1 MSKKI
6 LLIDG
11 NSMANRAFYATMGRM
26 MKTPT
31 GISTNAVYGFFQ
43 IMFKTIEEENPDKI
57 IVAFDISSS
66 EKRTKIFSEYKAGR
80 HKTPE
85 DLTMQFPII
94 KELLRMM
101 NIPIVQ
107 KDGIEADD
115 ILGAIAKKE
124 GKKGNKIIILTGD
137 RDYFQLVDMNVN
149 IRYPKT
155 IMGKTEYIIYDNYK
169 VNEEYGLTP
178 EKLIEVKALMGD
190 ASDNIPGVKGIGEK
204 TALKLIIQFENL
216 EKIYEYIENSDGK
229 EIAKAT
235 LNKLIQDKEMAYI
248 SRDLGRIDIEYDYEK
263 NLGINIDSIKYTDWR
278 TEEAYS
284 YFKKIS
290 FNKFL
295 DKFKD
300 VEIKKAEDTNKIEEN
315 ENYSIEDILKTDIK
329 SKKKEDAILSSRNE
343 NKKEKEILED
353 KIKKIREDIIL
364 DLEIYSYNETKKEEI
379 LEKLKQCIKNIDKYE
394 NKIYVYN
401 NSREK
406 LGIKDYDEKENSNE
420 DIVDKYIKKYILK
433 EDFLENIIQ
442 EEYKNRVTKELSENI
457 SIMFV
462 EDKEENKDNNK
473 GYIFTLNID
482 DNILRK
488 IFEDDK
494 IEKISHGIKEGIV
507 EILEKGSDFKNLVFD
522 TKIASYILNSEIRTI
537 WIKTN
542 IFKRS
547 RRKL

>member
-1 MSKKI
+1 MGKKI

-169 VNEEYGLTP
+169 INEEYGLTP

-204 TALKLIIQFENL
+204 TALKLIIQFGSL
-216 EKIYEYIENSDGK
+216 EKIYEYIEKSDGK
-229 EIAKAT
+229 EIAKVT
-235 LNKLIQDKEMAYI
+235 LNKLIKDKEMAYV

-263 NLGINIDSIKYTDWR
+263 DLGINIDSIRYTDWR

-284 YFKKIS
+284 YLKKIS

-300 VEIKKAEDTNKIEEN
+300 VEIKKAEDTNKIEKN
-315 ENYSIEDILKTDIK
+315 ENYSIEDILKTDLK
-329 SKKKEDAILSSRNE
+329 SKKKEDAILSSRND

-353 KIKKIREDIIL
+353 KIKKIREDITL

-379 LEKLKQCIKNIDKYE
+379 LEKLKQCIKNIEKYG
-394 NKIYVYN
+394 NRIYVYN

-442 EEYKNRVTKELSENI
+442 EEYKNRITKEISENI
-457 SIMFV
+457 TIMFV
-462 EDKEENKDNNK
+462 DKNNSK
-473 GYIFTLNID
+473 GYIYTLGI
-482 DNILRK
+482 
-488 IFEDDK
+488 DDK
-494 IEKISHGIKEGIV
+494 IIQDIFENEKIEKVSHGIKEGIV
-507 EILEKGSDFKNLVFD
+507 ESLEKGNDFKNLIFD

-542 IFKRS
+542 IFKRN
-547 RRKL
+547 RRRL

>member
-43 IMFKTIEEENPDKI
+43 IMFKTIEEEKPDKI

-66 EKRTKIFSEYKAGR
+66 EKRTKIFNEYKAGR
-80 HKTPE
+80 HKAPE
-85 DLTMQFPII
+85 DLTIQFPII
-94 KELLRMM
+94 KELLKTM

-124 GKKGNKIIILTGD
+124 GKKENKIIILTGD

-169 VNEEYGLTP
+169 INEEYGLIP

-204 TALKLIIQFENL
+204 TALKLIIQFGSL
-216 EKIYEYIENSDGK
+216 EKIYEYIENGDGK

-235 LNKLIQDKEMAYI
+235 LNKLIQDKEMAYV

-263 NLGINIDSIKYTDWR
+263 DLGINIDSIKYTDWR
-278 TEEAYS
+278 TEEAFS
-284 YFKKIS
+284 YLKKLS

-300 VEIKKAEDTNKIEEN
+300 IEIKKAEDTNKIEEN
-315 ENYSIEDILKTDIK
+315 ENYSIEDILNTDIN
-329 SKKKEDAILSSRNE
+329 SKKKEEVIRNSRNDY
-343 NKKEKEILED
+343 KKEKESLEN
-353 KIKKIREDIIL
+353 KVREIKENIKL
-364 DLEIYSYNETKKEEI
+364 NLEIYSYNETKKEEI
-379 LEKLKQCIKNIDKYE
+379 LEKLKQCIKDVNKYG
-394 NKIYVYN
+394 NRIYVYN

-406 LGIKDYDEKENSNE
+406 IGIKDYDSRENINE
-420 DIVDKYIKKYILK
+420 DIVDKYIKKCILK

-442 EEYKNRVTKELSENI
+442 EEYKNRVTKEISENI
-457 SIMFV
+457 TIMFV
-462 EDKEENKDNNK
+462 DKNNK
-473 GYIFTLNID
+473 KGCIYTLNID
-482 DNILRK
+482 DK
-488 IFEDDK
+488 IIQDIFKNEK
-494 IEKISHGIKEGIV
+494 IEKVSHGIKEGIV
-507 EILEKGSDFKNLVFD
+507 EILEKGNDFKNLIFD

-542 IFKRS
+542 IFKRN
-547 RRKL
+547 RRRL

>member
-43 IMFKTIEEENPDKI
+43 IMFKTIEEEKPDKI

-66 EKRTKIFSEYKAGR
+66 EKRTKIFNEYKAGR
-80 HKTPE
+80 HKAPE
-85 DLTMQFPII
+85 DLTIQFPII
-94 KELLRMM
+94 KELLKTM

-137 RDYFQLVDMNVN
+137 RDYFQLVDINVN

-169 VNEEYGLTP
+169 INEEYGLTP

-204 TALKLIIQFENL
+204 TALKLIIQFGSL
-216 EKIYEYIENSDGK
+216 EKIYEYIEKSDGK

-235 LNKLIQDKEMAYI
+235 LNKLIQDKEMAYV
-248 SRDLGRIDIEYDYEK
+248 SRNLGRIDIEYDYEK
-263 NLGINIDSIKYTDWR
+263 DLGINIDSIKYTDWR
-278 TEEAYS
+278 TEEAFS
-284 YFKKIS
+284 YLKKLS

-300 VEIKKAEDTNKIEEN
+300 IEIKKAEDTNKIEEN
-315 ENYSIEDILKTDIK
+315 ENYSIEDILNTDIN
-329 SKKKEDAILSSRNE
+329 SKKKGEAIRNSRNDY
-343 NKKEKEILED
+343 KKEKESLEN
-353 KIKKIREDIIL
+353 KIREIKENIKL
-364 DLEIYSYNETKKEEI
+364 NLEIYSYNETKKEEI
-379 LEKLKQCIKNIDKYE
+379 LEKLKQCIKDVDKYG
-394 NKIYVYN
+394 NRIYVYN

-406 LGIKDYDEKENSNE
+406 IGIKDYDNRENINE

-442 EEYKNRVTKELSENI
+442 EEYKNRVTKEISENI
-457 SIMFV
+457 TIMFV
-462 EDKEENKDNNK
+462 DKNDKK
-473 GYIFTLNID
+473 GYIYTLNID
-482 DNILRK
+482 DK
-488 IFEDDK
+488 IIQDIFKNEK
-494 IEKISHGIKEGIV
+494 IEKVSHGIKEGIV
-507 EILEKGSDFKNLVFD
+507 EILEKGKDFKNLRFD

-542 IFKRS
+542 IFKRN
-547 RRKL
+547 RRRL

>member
-43 IMFKTIEEENPDKI
+43 IMFKTIEEEKPDKI

-80 HKTPE
+80 HKAPE

-94 KELLRMM
+94 KELLKTM

-137 RDYFQLVDMNVN
+137 RDYFQLVDINVN

-169 VNEEYGLTP
+169 INEEYGLTP

-204 TALKLIIQFENL
+204 TALKLIIQFGSL

-235 LNKLIQDKEMAYI
+235 LNKLRQDKEMAYV

-263 NLGINIDSIKYTDWR
+263 DLGINIDSIRYTDWR

-300 VEIKKAEDTNKIEEN
+300 VEIKKAENTNKIEEN
-315 ENYSIEDILKTDIK
+315 ENYSIEDILNTDVK
-329 SKKKEDAILSSRNE
+329 SKKKEDAIRNSRNDY
-343 NKKEKEILED
+343 KKEKESLEH
-353 KIKKIREDIIL
+353 KVREIKENIKL

-379 LEKLKQCIKNIDKYE
+379 LEKLKQCIKDIGKYG
-394 NKIYVYN
+394 NRIYVYN

-406 LGIKDYDEKENSNE
+406 IGIKDYDEKENSNE

-442 EEYKNRVTKELSENI
+442 EEYKNRVTKEISENI
-457 SIMFV
+457 TIMFV
-462 EDKEENKDNNK
+462 DKNNKK
-473 GYIFTLNID
+473 GYIYTLSID
-482 DNILRK
+482 DRIIK
-488 IFEDDK
+488 DIFENEE
-494 IEKISHGIKEGIV
+494 IEKVSHGIKEGIV
-507 EILEKGSDFKNLVFD
+507 ESLEKGNDFKNLIFD

-542 IFKRS
+542 IFKRN
-547 RRKL
+547 RRRL

>member
-43 IMFKTIEEENPDKI
+43 IMFKTIEEEKPDKI

-66 EKRTKIFSEYKAGR
+66 EKRTKIFNEYKAGR

-85 DLTMQFPII
+85 DLTIQFPII
-94 KELLRMM
+94 KELLKTM

-137 RDYFQLVDMNVN
+137 RDYFQLVDINVN

-169 VNEEYGLTP
+169 INEEYGLTP

-204 TALKLIIQFENL
+204 TALKLIIQFGSL
-216 EKIYEYIENSDGK
+216 EKIYKYIENSDGK
-229 EIAKAT
+229 EIAKAI
-235 LNKLIQDKEMAYI
+235 LNKLIKDKEMAYV
-248 SRDLGRIDIEYDYEK
+248 SKDLGRIDIEYDYEK
-263 NLGINIDSIKYTDWR
+263 DLGINIDSIKYTDWR
-278 TEEAYS
+278 TEEAFS
-284 YFKKIS
+284 YLKKLS

-300 VEIKKAEDTNKIEEN
+300 IEIKKAEDTNKIEEN
-315 ENYSIEDILKTDIK
+315 ENYSIEDILNTDIN
-329 SKKKEDAILSSRNE
+329 SKKKEEDMRNSRNDY
-343 NKKEKEILED
+343 KKEKESLEN
-353 KIKKIREDIIL
+353 KVREIKEDIRL
-364 DLEIYSYNETKKEEI
+364 DLEKYSYNETKKEEI
-379 LEKLKQCIKNIDKYE
+379 LEKLKQCIKDVDKYG
-394 NKIYVYN
+394 NRIYVYN

-406 LGIKDYDEKENSNE
+406 IGIKDYDNRENINE

-442 EEYKNRVTKELSENI
+442 EEYKNRVTKEISENI
-457 SIMFV
+457 TIMFV
-462 EDKEENKDNNK
+462 DKNNKK
-473 GYIFTLNID
+473 GYIYTLKID
-482 DNILRK
+482 DNIIQD
-488 IFEDDK
+488 IFKNEK
-494 IEKISHGIKEGIV
+494 IEKVSHGIKEGIV
-507 EILEKGSDFKNLVFD
+507 EILEKGKDFKSLIFD

-542 IFKRS
+542 IFKRN
-547 RRKL
+547 RRRL

>member
-43 IMFKTIEEENPDKI
+43 IMFKTIEEEKPDKI

-80 HKTPE
+80 HKAPE

-94 KELLRMM
+94 KELLKTM

-137 RDYFQLVDMNVN
+137 RDYFQLVDINVN

-169 VNEEYGLTP
+169 INEEYGLIP

-204 TALKLIIQFENL
+204 TALKLIIQFGSL
-216 EKIYEYIENSDGK
+216 EKIYKYIENSDGK

-235 LNKLIQDKEMAYI
+235 LNKLIKDKEMAYV
-248 SRDLGRIDIEYDYEK
+248 SKDLGRIDIEYDYEK
-263 NLGINIDSIKYTDWR
+263 DLGINIDSIKYTDWR
-278 TEEAYS
+278 TEEAFS
-284 YFKKIS
+284 YLKKLS

-300 VEIKKAEDTNKIEEN
+300 IEIKKAEDTNKIEEN
-315 ENYSIEDILKTDIK
+315 ENYSIEDILNTDIN
-329 SKKKEDAILSSRNE
+329 SKKKEEVIRNSRNDY
-343 NKKEKEILED
+343 KKEKELLEN
-353 KIKKIREDIIL
+353 KVKKIREDIKL

-379 LEKLKQCIKNIDKYE
+379 LEKLKQCIKNIGKYG
-394 NKIYVYN
+394 NRIYVYN

-406 LGIKDYDEKENSNE
+406 IGIKDYDNRENSNE

-442 EEYKNRVTKELSENI
+442 EEYKNRVTKEISENI
-457 SIMFV
+457 TIMFV
-462 EDKEENKDNNK
+462 DKNNSK
-473 GYIFTLNID
+473 GYIYTLSI
-482 DNILRK
+482 
-488 IFEDDK
+488 DDK
-494 IEKISHGIKEGIV
+494 IIQDIFKNEKIEKVSHGIKEGIV
-507 EILEKGSDFKNLVFD
+507 EILEKGKDFKNLIFD

-542 IFKRS
+542 IFKRN
-547 RRKL
+547 RRRL

>member
-43 IMFKTIEEENPDKI
+43 IMFKTIEEEKPDKI

-85 DLTMQFPII
+85 DLTIQFPII
-94 KELLRMM
+94 KELLKTM

-124 GKKGNKIIILTGD
+124 GKKGNKIVILTGD
-137 RDYFQLVDMNVN
+137 RDYFQLVDININ

-169 VNEEYGLTP
+169 INEEYGLTP

-204 TALKLIIQFENL
+204 TALKLIIQFGSL

-235 LNKLIQDKEMAYI
+235 LNKLIKDKEMAYV

-263 NLGINIDSIKYTDWR
+263 DLGINIDSIKYIDWR
-278 TEEAYS
+278 TEEAFS
-284 YFKKIS
+284 YLKKLS

-300 VEIKKAEDTNKIEEN
+300 IEIKKAEDTNKIEEN
-315 ENYSIEDILKTDIK
+315 ENYSIEDILNTDIN
-329 SKKKEDAILSSRNE
+329 SKKKEEAIRNSRNDY
-343 NKKEKEILED
+343 KKEKKSLENKVREI
-353 KIKKIREDIIL
+353 KEDIKL

-379 LEKLKQCIKNIDKYE
+379 LEKLQKCIKDVDKYG
-394 NKIYVYN
+394 NRIYVYN
-401 NSREK
+401 NSKEK
-406 LGIKDYDEKENSNE
+406 IGIKDYDNRENSNE

-442 EEYKNRVTKELSENI
+442 EEYKNRVTKEISENI
-457 SIMFV
+457 TIMFV
-462 EDKEENKDNNK
+462 DKNNSK
-473 GYIFTLNID
+473 GYIYTLSI
-482 DNILRK
+482 
-488 IFEDDK
+488 DDK
-494 IEKISHGIKEGIV
+494 IIQDIFKNEKIEKVSHGIKEGIV
-507 EILEKGSDFKNLVFD
+507 EILEKGKDFKNLIFD

-542 IFKRS
+542 IFKRN
-547 RRKL
+547 RRRL

>member
-43 IMFKTIEEENPDKI
+43 IMFKTIEEEKPDKI

-66 EKRTKIFSEYKAGR
+66 EKRTKIFNEYKAGR

-85 DLTMQFPII
+85 DLTIQFPII
-94 KELLRMM
+94 KELLKTM

-137 RDYFQLVDMNVN
+137 RDYFQLVDININ

-169 VNEEYGLTP
+169 INEEYGLTP

-204 TALKLIIQFENL
+204 TALKLIIQFGSL
-216 EKIYEYIENSDGK
+216 EKIYKYIENSDGK

-235 LNKLIQDKEMAYI
+235 LNKLIQDKEMAYV

-263 NLGINIDSIKYTDWR
+263 DLGINIDSIKYTDWR
-278 TEEAYS
+278 TEEAFS
-284 YFKKIS
+284 YLKKLS

-300 VEIKKAEDTNKIEEN
+300 IEIKKAEDTNKIEEN

-329 SKKKEDAILSSRNE
+329 SKKKEDAIRNSRND
-343 NKKEKEILED
+343 NKKEKEILD
-353 KIKKIREDIIL
+353 NKIKKIREDIKL
-364 DLEIYSYNETKKEEI
+364 DLEIYSYNDTKKEEI

-394 NKIYVYN
+394 NRIYVYN

-406 LGIKDYDEKENSNE
+406 LGIKDYDNRENSNE

-442 EEYKNRVTKELSENI
+442 EEYKNRVTKEISENI
-457 SIMFV
+457 TIMFV
-462 EDKEENKDNNK
+462 DKNNKK
-473 GYIFTLNID
+473 GYIYTLNID
-482 DNILRK
+482 DK
-488 IFEDDK
+488 IIQDIFKNEK
-494 IEKISHGIKEGIV
+494 IEKVSHGIKEGIV
-507 EILEKGSDFKNLVFD
+507 EILEKGNDFKNLIFD

-542 IFKRS
+542 IFKRN
-547 RRKL
+547 RRRL

>member
-26 MKTPT
+26 MKTPA

-263 NLGINIDSIKYTDWR
+263 DLGINIDSIRYTDWR

-300 VEIKKAEDTNKIEEN
+300 IEIKKAEDTNKIEEN

-329 SKKKEDAILSSRNE
+329 SKKKENAILSSRNE

-353 KIKKIREDIIL
+353 KIKKIKEDIIL

-379 LEKLKQCIKNIDKYE
+379 LEKLKQCINNIDKYE

-433 EDFLENIIQ
+433 ENFLENIIQ
-442 EEYKNRVTKELSENI
+442 EEYKNRVTKEISENI
-457 SIMFV
+457 TIMFV
-462 EDKEENKDNNK
+462 DKNNSK
-473 GYIFTLNID
+473 GYIYTLGID
-482 DNILRK
+482 NRIIKD
-488 IFEDDK
+488 IFENEE
-494 IEKISHGIKEGIV
+494 IEKVSHGIKEGIV
-507 EILEKGSDFKNLVFD
+507 ESLEKGNDFKNLIFD

-542 IFKRS
+542 IFKRN
-547 RRKL
+547 RRRL

>member
-43 IMFKTIEEENPDKI
+43 IMFKTIEEEKPDKI

-80 HKTPE
+80 HKAPE
-85 DLTMQFPII
+85 DLTIQFPII
-94 KELLRMM
+94 KELLKTM

-137 RDYFQLVDMNVN
+137 RDYFQLVDININ

-169 VNEEYGLTP
+169 INEEYGLTP

-204 TALKLIIQFENL
+204 TALKLIIQFGSL
-216 EKIYEYIENSDGK
+216 EKIYKYIENSDGK

-235 LNKLIQDKEMAYI
+235 LNKLIKDKEMAYV
-248 SRDLGRIDIEYDYEK
+248 SKDLGRIDIEYDYEK
-263 NLGINIDSIKYTDWR
+263 DLGINIDSIKYTDWR
-278 TEEAYS
+278 TEEAFS
-284 YFKKIS
+284 YLKKLS

-300 VEIKKAEDTNKIEEN
+300 IEIKKAEDTNKIEEN
-315 ENYSIEDILKTDIK
+315 ENYSIEDILNTDIN
-329 SKKKEDAILSSRNE
+329 SKKKEEAIRKSRNDY
-343 NKKEKEILED
+343 KKEKESLENKVR
-353 KIKKIREDIIL
+353 KIKEDIKL

-379 LEKLKQCIKNIDKYE
+379 LEKLKQCIKNIDKYG
-394 NKIYVYN
+394 NRIYVYN

-442 EEYKNRVTKELSENI
+442 EEYKNRVTKEISENI
-457 SIMFV
+457 TIMFV
-462 EDKEENKDNNK
+462 DKNDKK
-473 GYIFTLNID
+473 GYIYTLNID
-482 DNILRK
+482 DK
-488 IFEDDK
+488 IIQDIFKNEE
-494 IEKISHGIKEGIV
+494 IEKVSHGIKEGIV
-507 EILEKGSDFKNLVFD
+507 EILEKGKDFKNLIFD

-542 IFKRS
+542 IFKRN
-547 RRKL
+547 RRRL

>member
-169 VNEEYGLTP
+169 INEEYGLTP

-235 LNKLIQDKEMAYI
+235 LSKLIQDKEMAYI

-263 NLGINIDSIKYTDWR
+263 DLGINIDSIRYTDWR

-315 ENYSIEDILKTDIK
+315 ENYSIEDILNTDVK
-329 SKKKEDAILSSRNE
+329 SKKKEDAIRNSRNDY
-343 NKKEKEILED
+343 KKEKQILED
-353 KIKKIREDIIL
+353 KIKKIREDITL

-379 LEKLKQCIKNIDKYE
+379 LEKLKQCIKNIKKYE
-394 NKIYVYN
+394 NKIYAYN

-406 LGIKDYDEKENSNE
+406 LGIKDYDKKENSNE

-442 EEYKNRVTKELSENI
+442 EEYKNRVTKEISENI
-457 SIMFV
+457 TIMFV
-462 EDKEENKDNNK
+462 DKNNSK
-473 GYIFTLNID
+473 GYIYTLSI
-482 DNILRK
+482 
-488 IFEDDK
+488 DDK
-494 IEKISHGIKEGIV
+494 IIQDIFKNEKIEKVSHGIKEGIV
-507 EILEKGSDFKNLVFD
+507 EILEKGNDFKNLIFD

-542 IFKRS
+542 IFKRN
-547 RRKL
+547 RRRL

>member
-1 MSKKI
+1 MSEKI

-137 RDYFQLVDMNVN
+137 RDYFQLVDINVN

-169 VNEEYGLTP
+169 INEEYGLTP

-204 TALKLIIQFENL
+204 TALKLIIQFGSL

-235 LNKLIQDKEMAYI
+235 LNKLIQDKEMAYV

-263 NLGINIDSIKYTDWR
+263 DLGINIDSIRYTDWR

-315 ENYSIEDILKTDIK
+315 ENYSIEDILKTDVK

-353 KIKKIREDIIL
+353 KIKNIREDIKL
-364 DLEIYSYNETKKEEI
+364 DLEIYSYDETKKEEI

-442 EEYKNRVTKELSENI
+442 EEYKNRVTKEISENI
-457 SIMFV
+457 TIMFV
-462 EDKEENKDNNK
+462 DKNNKK
-473 GYIFTLNID
+473 GYIYTLGI
-482 DNILRK
+482 
-488 IFEDDK
+488 DDK
-494 IEKISHGIKEGIV
+494 IIQDIFENEKIEKVSHGIKEGIV
-507 EILEKGSDFKNLVFD
+507 EILEKGNDFKNLIFD

-542 IFKRS
+542 IFKRN
-547 RRKL
+547 RRRL

>member
-43 IMFKTIEEENPDKI
+43 IMFKTIEEEKPDKI

-66 EKRTKIFSEYKAGR
+66 EKRTKIFNEYKAGR
-80 HKTPE
+80 HKAPE
-85 DLTMQFPII
+85 DLTIQFPII
-94 KELLRMM
+94 KELLKTM

-137 RDYFQLVDMNVN
+137 RDYFQLVDINVN

-169 VNEEYGLTP
+169 INEEYGLTP

-204 TALKLIIQFENL
+204 TALKLIIQFGSL

-229 EIAKAT
+229 EITKAT
-235 LNKLIQDKEMAYI
+235 LNKLIKDKEMAYV
-248 SRDLGRIDIEYDYEK
+248 SKDLGRIDIEYDYEK
-263 NLGINIDSIKYTDWR
+263 DLGINIDSIRYTDWR

-300 VEIKKAEDTNKIEEN
+300 IEIKKAEDTNKIEEN
-315 ENYSIEDILKTDIK
+315 ENYSIEDILKTDVK

-353 KIKKIREDIIL
+353 KIKKIREDIKL

-379 LEKLKQCIKNIDKYE
+379 LEKLKQCIKDVDKYG
-394 NKIYVYN
+394 NRIYVYN

-406 LGIKDYDEKENSNE
+406 IGIKDYDNRENINE

-442 EEYKNRVTKELSENI
+442 EEYKNRVTKEISENI
-457 SIMFV
+457 TIMFV
-462 EDKEENKDNNK
+462 DKNNKK
-473 GYIFTLNID
+473 GYIHTLNID
-482 DNILRK
+482 DK
-488 IFEDDK
+488 IIQDIFKNEK
-494 IEKISHGIKEGIV
+494 IEKVSHGIKEGIV
-507 EILEKGSDFKNLVFD
+507 EILEKGKDFKSLIFD

-542 IFKRS
+542 IFKRN
-547 RRKL
+547 RRRL

>member
-1 MSKKI
+1 MNKKI

-124 GKKGNKIIILTGD
+124 GKKENKIIILTGD

-204 TALKLIIQFENL
+204 TALKLIIQFGSL

-263 NLGINIDSIKYTDWR
+263 DLGINIDSIRYTDWR

-315 ENYSIEDILKTDIK
+315 ENYSIEDILKTDVK
-329 SKKKEDAILSSRNE
+329 SKKKENAILSSRNE

-353 KIKKIREDIIL
+353 KIKKIKKDITL

-442 EEYKNRVTKELSENI
+442 EEYKNRVTKEISENI
-457 SIMFV
+457 TIMFV
-462 EDKEENKDNNK
+462 DRNNKK
-473 GYIFTLNID
+473 GYIYTLSID
-482 DNILRK
+482 DRIIK
-488 IFEDDK
+488 DVFENEK
-494 IEKISHGIKEGIV
+494 IEKVSHGIKEGIV
-507 EILEKGSDFKNLVFD
+507 EILEKGNDFKNLIFD

-542 IFKRS
+542 IFKRN
-547 RRKL
+547 RRRL

>member
-26 MKTPT
+26 MKTPA

-169 VNEEYGLTP
+169 INEEYGLTP

-204 TALKLIIQFENL
+204 TALKLIIQFESL

-263 NLGINIDSIKYTDWR
+263 DLGINIDSIRYTDWR

-300 VEIKKAEDTNKIEEN
+300 IEIKKAEDTNKIEEN
-315 ENYSIEDILKTDIK
+315 ENYSIEDILKTDVK

-353 KIKKIREDIIL
+353 KIRKIKEDIIL

-442 EEYKNRVTKELSENI
+442 EEYKNRVTKEISENI
-457 SIMFV
+457 TIMFV
-462 EDKEENKDNNK
+462 DKNNSK
-473 GYIFTLNID
+473 GYIYTLSID
-482 DNILRK
+482 NRIIKD
-488 IFEDDK
+488 IFENEK
-494 IEKISHGIKEGIV
+494 IEKVSHGIKEGIV
-507 EILEKGSDFKNLVFD
+507 EILEKGNDLKNLIFD

-542 IFKRS
+542 IFKRN
-547 RRKL
+547 RRRL

>member
-43 IMFKTIEEENPDKI
+43 IMFKTIEEEKPDKI

-66 EKRTKIFSEYKAGR
+66 EKRTKIFNEYKAGR
-80 HKTPE
+80 HKAPE
-85 DLTMQFPII
+85 DLTIQFPII
-94 KELLRMM
+94 KELLKTM

-137 RDYFQLVDMNVN
+137 RDYFQLVDINVN

-169 VNEEYGLTP
+169 INEEYGLTP

-204 TALKLIIQFENL
+204 TALKLIIQFGSL

-235 LNKLIQDKEMAYI
+235 LNKLIQDKEMAYV

-263 NLGINIDSIKYTDWR
+263 DLGINIDSIKYTDWR
-278 TEEAYS
+278 TEEAFS
-284 YFKKIS
+284 YLKKLS

-300 VEIKKAEDTNKIEEN
+300 IEIKKAEDTNKIEEN
-315 ENYSIEDILKTDIK
+315 ENYSIEDILNTDIN
-329 SKKKEDAILSSRNE
+329 SKKKEEDIRNSRNDY
-343 NKKEKEILED
+343 KKEKESLEN
-353 KIKKIREDIIL
+353 KVREIKEDIRL

-379 LEKLKQCIKNIDKYE
+379 LEKLKQCIKDIDKYG
-394 NKIYVYN
+394 NRIYVYN

-406 LGIKDYDEKENSNE
+406 IGIKDYDNRESINE

-442 EEYKNRVTKELSENI
+442 EEYKNRVTKEISENI
-457 SIMFV
+457 TIMFV
-462 EDKEENKDNNK
+462 DKNNKK
-473 GYIFTLNID
+473 GYIYILNID
-482 DNILRK
+482 DK
-488 IFEDDK
+488 IIQDIFKNEEV
-494 IEKISHGIKEGIV
+494 EKVSHGIKEGIV
-507 EILEKGSDFKNLVFD
+507 EILEKGKDFKNLIFD

-542 IFKRS
+542 IFKRN
-547 RRKL
+547 RRRL

>member
-1 MSKKI
+1 MSEKI

-11 NSMANRAFYATMGRM
+11 NSMVNRAFYATMGRM

-124 GKKGNKIIILTGD
+124 GKKENKIIILTGD

-169 VNEEYGLTP
+169 INEEYGLTP

-263 NLGINIDSIKYTDWR
+263 DLGINIDSIRYTDWR

-284 YFKKIS
+284 YLKKIS

-300 VEIKKAEDTNKIEEN
+300 IEIKKAEDTNKIEEN

-329 SKKKEDAILSSRNE
+329 SKKKENAILSSRNE
-343 NKKEKEILED
+343 NQKEKEILED

-379 LEKLKQCIKNIDKYE
+379 LEKLKQCIKNIDKYG

-442 EEYKNRVTKELSENI
+442 EEYKNRVTKEISENI
-457 SIMFV
+457 TIMFV
-462 EDKEENKDNNK
+462 DKNNSK
-473 GYIFTLNID
+473 GYIYTLGI
-482 DNILRK
+482 
-488 IFEDDK
+488 DDK
-494 IEKISHGIKEGIV
+494 IIQDIFENEEIEKVSHGIKEGIV
-507 EILEKGSDFKNLVFD
+507 EILEKGNDFKNLIFD

-542 IFKRS
+542 IFKRN
-547 RRKL
+547 RRRL

>member
-43 IMFKTIEEENPDKI
+43 IMFKTIEEEKPDKI

-80 HKTPE
+80 HKAPE
-85 DLTMQFPII
+85 DLTIQFPII
-94 KELLRMM
+94 KELLKTM

-124 GKKGNKIIILTGD
+124 GKKGNKIVILTGD
-137 RDYFQLVDMNVN
+137 RDYFQLVDINVN

-169 VNEEYGLTP
+169 INEEYGLTP

-204 TALKLIIQFENL
+204 TALKLIIQFGSL

-235 LNKLIQDKEMAYI
+235 LNKLIKDKEMAYV

-263 NLGINIDSIKYTDWR
+263 DLGINIDSIKYTDWR
-278 TEEAYS
+278 TEEAFS
-284 YFKKIS
+284 YLKKLS

-315 ENYSIEDILKTDIK
+315 ENYSIEDILNTDIN
-329 SKKKEDAILSSRNE
+329 SKKKEEAIRNSRNDY
-343 NKKEKEILED
+343 KKEKESLEN
-353 KIKKIREDIIL
+353 KVREIKEDIKL

-379 LEKLKQCIKNIDKYE
+379 LEKLKQCIKNIDKYG
-394 NKIYVYN
+394 NRIYVYN

-406 LGIKDYDEKENSNE
+406 IGIKDYDNREDINE

-442 EEYKNRVTKELSENI
+442 EEYKNRVTKEISENI
-457 SIMFV
+457 TIMFV
-462 EDKEENKDNNK
+462 DKNNKK
-473 GYIFTLNID
+473 GYIYTLNID
-482 DNILRK
+482 DK
-488 IFEDDK
+488 IIQDIFKNEK
-494 IEKISHGIKEGIV
+494 IEKVSHGIKEGIV
-507 EILEKGSDFKNLVFD
+507 EILEKENDFKNLIFD

-542 IFKRS
+542 IFKRK
-547 RRKL
+547 RRRL

>member
-169 VNEEYGLTP
+169 INEEYGLIP

-204 TALKLIIQFENL
+204 TALKLIIQFGSL
-216 EKIYEYIENSDGK
+216 EKIYEYIEKSDGK

-235 LNKLIQDKEMAYI
+235 LNKLIQDKEMAYV

-263 NLGINIDSIKYTDWR
+263 DLGINIDSIRYTDWR

-300 VEIKKAEDTNKIEEN
+300 VEIKKAEDTNKVEEN
-315 ENYSIEDILKTDIK
+315 ENYSIEDILKTDVK
-329 SKKKEDAILSSRNE
+329 SKKKEDAIRNSRND
-343 NKKEKEILED
+343 NKKEKEILD
-353 KIKKIREDIIL
+353 NKIKKIREDIKL
-364 DLEIYSYNETKKEEI
+364 DLEIYSYNDTKKEEI
-379 LEKLKQCIKNIDKYE
+379 LEKLKQCIKNIEKYG
-394 NKIYVYN
+394 NRIYVYN

-442 EEYKNRVTKELSENI
+442 EEYKNRITKEISENI
-457 SIMFV
+457 TIMFV
-462 EDKEENKDNNK
+462 DKNNSK
-473 GYIFTLNID
+473 GYIYTLSID
-482 DNILRK
+482 DGIIK
-488 IFEDDK
+488 DIFENEK
-494 IEKISHGIKEGIV
+494 IEKVSHGIKEGIV
-507 EILEKGSDFKNLVFD
+507 EILEKGKDFKNLIFD

-542 IFKRS
+542 IFKRN
-547 RRKL
+547 

>member
-169 VNEEYGLTP
+169 INEEYGLTP

-204 TALKLIIQFENL
+204 TALKLIIQFGSL

-235 LNKLIQDKEMAYI
+235 LNKLMQDKEMAYV

-263 NLGINIDSIKYTDWR
+263 DLGINIDSIKYTDWR
-278 TEEAYS
+278 TEEAFS
-284 YFKKIS
+284 YLKKLS

-315 ENYSIEDILKTDIK
+315 ENYSIEDILNTDIN
-329 SKKKEDAILSSRNE
+329 SKKKEEAIRNSRNDY
-343 NKKEKEILED
+343 KKEKESLENKVR
-353 KIKKIREDIIL
+353 KIKEDIKL

-379 LEKLKQCIKNIDKYE
+379 LEKLKQCIKNIDKYG
-394 NKIYVYN
+394 NRIYVYN

-406 LGIKDYDEKENSNE
+406 LGIKDYDNRENSNE

-442 EEYKNRVTKELSENI
+442 EEYKNRVTKEISENI
-457 SIMFV
+457 TIMFV
-462 EDKEENKDNNK
+462 DKNDKK
-473 GYIFTLNID
+473 GYIYTLNID
-482 DNILRK
+482 DKTIQDILK
-488 IFEDDK
+488 NEE
-494 IEKISHGIKEGIV
+494 IEKVSHGIKEGIV
-507 EILEKGSDFKNLVFD
+507 EILEKGKDFKNLIFD
-522 TKIASYILNSEIRTI
+522 TKIASYILNSEIRAI

-542 IFKRS
+542 IFKRN
-547 RRKL
+547 RRRL

>member
-1 MSKKI
+1 MSKI

-43 IMFKTIEEENPDKI
+43 IIFKTIEEEKPDKI
-57 IVAFDISSS
+57 IVAFDISRSN
-66 EKRTKIFSEYKAGR
+66 KRTAIFSEYKSGR

-94 KELLRMM
+94 KDLLKMM

-124 GKKGNKIIILTGD
+124 GKKGNKIVVLTGD
-137 RDYFQLVDMNVN
+137 RDYFQLVDINVN

-155 IMGKTEYIIYDNYK
+155 VMGKTEYIIYDNYK
-169 VNEEYGLTP
+169 IGEEYGLIP
-178 EKLIEVKALMGD
+178 EKLVEVKALMGD

-204 TALKLIIQFENL
+204 TALKLVIQFETL
-216 EKIYEYIENSDGK
+216 EKLYEYIENSDGK
-229 EIAKAT
+229 KIAKAT
-235 LNKLIQDKEMAYI
+235 LNKLVQEKDMAYL

-263 NLGINIDSIKYTDWR
+263 DLGINIDSIRYTDWR

-300 VEIKKAEDTNKIEEN
+300 IEIKKAGDINTVEEN
-315 ENYSIEDILKTDIK
+315 ENYSIEEILNSDVN
-329 SKKKEDAILSSRNE
+329 SKKKEEEIKNNRDEKNSERELIV
-343 NKKEKEILED
+343 KKVAEV
-353 KIKKIREDIIL
+353 KKQVKL
-364 DLEIYSYNETKKEEI
+364 DLEIYSYCDTKKEEV
-379 LEKLKQCIKNIDKYE
+379 LEKLEECIINIDKYD
-394 NKIYVYN
+394 NKVYIYN
-401 NSREK
+401 NSKEK
-406 LGIKDYDEKENSNE
+406 LGIKDYEEKDETINMKGK
-420 DIVDKYIKKYILK
+420 DLVDRYIQKYILK
-433 EDFLENIIQ
+433 DKFLEDIIQ

-457 SIMFV
+457 TIMFV
-462 EDKEENKDNNK
+462 DSKNNK
-473 GYIFTLNID
+473 GYIYTLNID
-482 DNILRK
+482 DKISK
-488 IFEDDK
+488 DIFENEK

>member
-124 GKKGNKIIILTGD
+124 GKKGNKIVILTGD

-204 TALKLIIQFENL
+204 TALKLIIQFGSL

-235 LNKLIQDKEMAYI
+235 LNKLIKDKEMAYV
-248 SRDLGRIDIEYDYEK
+248 SKDLGRIDIEYDYEK
-263 NLGINIDSIKYTDWR
+263 DLGINIDSIKYTDWR
-278 TEEAYS
+278 TEEAFS
-284 YFKKIS
+284 YLKKLS

-300 VEIKKAEDTNKIEEN
+300 IEIKKAEDTNKIEEN
-315 ENYSIEDILKTDIK
+315 ENYSIEDILKTDVK
-329 SKKKEDAILSSRNE
+329 SKKKEEAIRNSRNDY
-343 NKKEKEILED
+343 KKEKESLEN
-353 KIKKIREDIIL
+353 KVREIKENIKL
-364 DLEIYSYNETKKEEI
+364 DLEIYSYNDTKKEEI
-379 LEKLKQCIKNIDKYE
+379 LEKLKQCIKNIDKYG
-394 NKIYVYN
+394 NRIYVYN
-401 NSREK
+401 NFREK
-406 LGIKDYDEKENSNE
+406 IGIKDYDNRENSNE

-442 EEYKNRVTKELSENI
+442 EEYKNRVTKEISENI
-457 SIMFV
+457 TIMFV
-462 EDKEENKDNNK
+462 DKNNKK
-473 GYIFTLNID
+473 GYIYTLNID
-482 DNILRK
+482 DKIIQD
-488 IFEDDK
+488 IFEDEE
-494 IEKISHGIKEGIV
+494 IEKVSHGIKEGIV
-507 EILEKGSDFKNLVFD
+507 ESLEKGNDFKNLIFD

-542 IFKRS
+542 IFKRN
-547 RRKL
+547 RRRL

>member
-169 VNEEYGLTP
+169 INEEYGLTP

-204 TALKLIIQFENL
+204 TALKLIIQFGSL

-235 LNKLIQDKEMAYI
+235 LNKLIKDKEMAYV

-263 NLGINIDSIKYTDWR
+263 DLGINIDSIKYTDWR
-278 TEEAYS
+278 TEEAFS
-284 YFKKIS
+284 YLKKLS

-300 VEIKKAEDTNKIEEN
+300 IEIKKAEDTNKIEEN
-315 ENYSIEDILKTDIK
+315 ENYSIEDILKTDVK
-329 SKKKEDAILSSRNE
+329 SKKKEEAIRNSRNDY
-343 NKKEKEILED
+343 KKEKQILED
-353 KIKKIREDIIL
+353 KIKKIIEDITL
-364 DLEIYSYNETKKEEI
+364 DLEIYSYDETKKEEI

-406 LGIKDYDEKENSNE
+406 LGIKDYDNRENSNE

-442 EEYKNRVTKELSENI
+442 EEYKNRVTKEISENI
-457 SIMFV
+457 TIMFV
-462 EDKEENKDNNK
+462 DKNNKK
-473 GYIFTLNID
+473 GYIYTLSMD
-482 DNILRK
+482 DRIIQDILK
-488 IFEDDK
+488 NEK
-494 IEKISHGIKEGIV
+494 IEKVSHGIKEGIV
-507 EILEKGSDFKNLVFD
+507 ESLEKGNDFKNLIFD

-542 IFKRS
+542 IFKRN
-547 RRKL
+547 RRRL

>member
-43 IMFKTIEEENPDKI
+43 IMFKTIEEEKPDKI

-66 EKRTKIFSEYKAGR
+66 EKRTKIFNEYKAGR
-80 HKTPE
+80 HKAPE
-85 DLTMQFPII
+85 DLTIQFPII
-94 KELLRMM
+94 KELLKTM

-124 GKKGNKIIILTGD
+124 GKKENKIVILTGD

-169 VNEEYGLTP
+169 INEEYGLTP

-204 TALKLIIQFENL
+204 TALKLIIQFGSL

-235 LNKLIQDKEMAYI
+235 LNKLIQDKEMAYV

-263 NLGINIDSIKYTDWR
+263 DLGINIDSIKYTDWR
-278 TEEAYS
+278 TEEAFS
-284 YFKKIS
+284 YLKKLS

-300 VEIKKAEDTNKIEEN
+300 IEIKKAEDTNKIEEN
-315 ENYSIEDILKTDIK
+315 ENYSIEDILNTDIN
-329 SKKKEDAILSSRNE
+329 SKKKEEAIRNSRNDY
-343 NKKEKEILED
+343 KKEKESLEN
-353 KIKKIREDIIL
+353 KVREIKEDIKL

-379 LEKLKQCIKNIDKYE
+379 LEKLKQCIKNIDKYG
-394 NKIYVYN
+394 NRIYVYN

-406 LGIKDYDEKENSNE
+406 LGIKDYDNRENSNE

-442 EEYKNRVTKELSENI
+442 EEYKNRVTKEISENI
-457 SIMFV
+457 TIMFV
-462 EDKEENKDNNK
+462 DKNNKK
-473 GYIFTLNID
+473 GYIYTLSI
-482 DNILRK
+482 
-488 IFEDDK
+488 DDK
-494 IEKISHGIKEGIV
+494 IIQDIFKNEKIEKVSHGIKEGIV
-507 EILEKGSDFKNLVFD
+507 EILEKGKDFKNLIFD

-542 IFKRS
+542 IFKRN
-547 RRKL
+547 RRRL

>member
-204 TALKLIIQFENL
+204 TALKLIIQFGSL
-216 EKIYEYIENSDGK
+216 EKIYEYIEKSDGK

-235 LNKLIQDKEMAYI
+235 LNKLRQDKEMAYV

-263 NLGINIDSIKYTDWR
+263 DLGINIDSIKYTDWR
-278 TEEAYS
+278 TEEAFS
-284 YFKKIS
+284 YLKKLS

-300 VEIKKAEDTNKIEEN
+300 IEIKKAEDTNKIEEN
-315 ENYSIEDILKTDIK
+315 ENYSIEDILKTDVK
-329 SKKKEDAILSSRNE
+329 SKKKEEAIRNSRNDY
-343 NKKEKEILED
+343 KKEKESLEN
-353 KIKKIREDIIL
+353 KIREIKENIKL
-364 DLEIYSYNETKKEEI
+364 DLEIYSYNDTKKEEI
-379 LEKLKQCIKNIDKYE
+379 LEKLKKCIKNIGKYG
-394 NKIYVYN
+394 NRIYVYN

-406 LGIKDYDEKENSNE
+406 IGIKDYDNRENINE

-442 EEYKNRVTKELSENI
+442 EEYKNRVTKEISENI
-457 SIMFV
+457 TIMFV
-462 EDKEENKDNNK
+462 DKNNKK
-473 GYIFTLNID
+473 GYIYTLSID
-482 DNILRK
+482 DGIIK
-488 IFEDDK
+488 DIFENEK
-494 IEKISHGIKEGIV
+494 IEKVSHGIKEGIV
-507 EILEKGSDFKNLVFD
+507 EILEKGKDFKNLIFD

-542 IFKRS
+542 IFKRN
-547 RRKL
+547 RRRL

>member
-43 IMFKTIEEENPDKI
+43 IMFKTIEEEKPDKI

-66 EKRTKIFSEYKAGR
+66 EKRTKIFNEYKAGR
-80 HKTPE
+80 HKAPE
-85 DLTMQFPII
+85 DLTIQFPII
-94 KELLRMM
+94 KELLKTM

-137 RDYFQLVDMNVN
+137 RDYFQLVDINVN

-169 VNEEYGLTP
+169 INEEYGLTP

-204 TALKLIIQFENL
+204 TALKLIIQFGSL
-216 EKIYEYIENSDGK
+216 EKIYKYIENSDGK

-235 LNKLIQDKEMAYI
+235 LNKLIQDKEMAYV

-263 NLGINIDSIKYTDWR
+263 DLGINIDSIKYTDWR
-278 TEEAYS
+278 TEEAFS
-284 YFKKIS
+284 YLKKLS

-300 VEIKKAEDTNKIEEN
+300 VEIKKAEDTNEIEEN
-315 ENYSIEDILKTDIK
+315 ENYSIEDILNTDIN
-329 SKKKEDAILSSRNE
+329 SKKKEEAIRNSRNDY
-343 NKKEKEILED
+343 KKEKESLEN
-353 KIKKIREDIIL
+353 KVREIKENIKL
-364 DLEIYSYNETKKEEI
+364 NLEIYSYNETKKEEI
-379 LEKLKQCIKNIDKYE
+379 LEKLQKCIKDIDKYG
-394 NKIYVYN
+394 NRIYVYN

-406 LGIKDYDEKENSNE
+406 IGIKDYDNRESINE

-442 EEYKNRVTKELSENI
+442 EEYKNRVTKEISENI
-457 SIMFV
+457 TIMFV
-462 EDKEENKDNNK
+462 DKKNKK
-473 GYIFTLNID
+473 GYIYTLNID
-482 DNILRK
+482 DK
-488 IFEDDK
+488 IIQDIFKNEEV
-494 IEKISHGIKEGIV
+494 EKVSHGIKEGIV
-507 EILEKGSDFKNLVFD
+507 EILEKGKDFKNLRFD

-542 IFKRS
+542 IFKRN
-547 RRKL
+547 RRRL

>member
-43 IMFKTIEEENPDKI
+43 IMFKTIEEEKPDKI

-80 HKTPE
+80 HKAPE
-85 DLTMQFPII
+85 DLTIQFPII
-94 KELLRMM
+94 KELLKTM

-137 RDYFQLVDMNVN
+137 RDYFQLVDINVN

-169 VNEEYGLTP
+169 INEEYGLTP

-204 TALKLIIQFENL
+204 TALKLIIQFGSL
-216 EKIYEYIENSDGK
+216 EKIYEYIENGDGK

-235 LNKLIQDKEMAYI
+235 LNKLMQDKEMAYV

-263 NLGINIDSIKYTDWR
+263 DLGINIDSIRYTDWR

-300 VEIKKAEDTNKIEEN
+300 VEIKKAEDTNKVEEN
-315 ENYSIEDILKTDIK
+315 ENYSIEDILKTDVK
-329 SKKKEDAILSSRNE
+329 SKKKEDAIRNSRND
-343 NKKEKEILED
+343 NKKEKEILD
-353 KIKKIREDIIL
+353 NKIKKIREDIKL
-364 DLEIYSYNETKKEEI
+364 DLEIYSYNDTKKEEI
-379 LEKLKQCIKNIDKYE
+379 LEKLKQCIKNIEKYG
-394 NKIYVYN
+394 NRIYVYN

-442 EEYKNRVTKELSENI
+442 EEYKNRITKEISENI
-457 SIMFV
+457 TIMFV
-462 EDKEENKDNNK
+462 DKNNSK
-473 GYIFTLNID
+473 GYIYTLSID
-482 DNILRK
+482 DGIIK
-488 IFEDDK
+488 DIFENEK
-494 IEKISHGIKEGIV
+494 IEKVSHGIKEGIV
-507 EILEKGSDFKNLVFD
+507 EILEKGKDFKNLIFD

-542 IFKRS
+542 IFKRN
-547 RRKL
+547 RRRL

>member
-43 IMFKTIEEENPDKI
+43 IMFKTIEEEKPDKI

-66 EKRTKIFSEYKAGR
+66 EKRTKIFNEYKAGR
-80 HKTPE
+80 HKAPE
-85 DLTMQFPII
+85 DLTIQFPII
-94 KELLRMM
+94 KELLKTM

-137 RDYFQLVDMNVN
+137 RDYFQLVDINVN

-169 VNEEYGLTP
+169 INEEYGLTP

-204 TALKLIIQFENL
+204 TALKLIIQFGSL
-216 EKIYEYIENSDGK
+216 EKIYEYIEKSDGK

-235 LNKLIQDKEMAYI
+235 LNKLIQDKEMAYV
-248 SRDLGRIDIEYDYEK
+248 SRNLGRIDIEYDYEK
-263 NLGINIDSIKYTDWR
+263 DLGINIDSIKYTDWR
-278 TEEAYS
+278 TEEAFS
-284 YFKKIS
+284 YLKKLS

-300 VEIKKAEDTNKIEEN
+300 IEIKKAEDTNKIEEN
-315 ENYSIEDILKTDIK
+315 ENYSIEDILNTDIN
-329 SKKKEDAILSSRNE
+329 SKKKGEAIRNSRNDY
-343 NKKEKEILED
+343 KKEKESLEN
-353 KIKKIREDIIL
+353 KIREIKENIKL
-364 DLEIYSYNETKKEEI
+364 NLEIYSYNETKKEEI
-379 LEKLKQCIKNIDKYE
+379 LEKLKQCIKDVDKYG
-394 NKIYVYN
+394 NRIYVYN

-406 LGIKDYDEKENSNE
+406 IGIKDYDNRENSNE

-442 EEYKNRVTKELSENI
+442 EEYKNRVTKEISENI
-457 SIMFV
+457 TIMFV
-462 EDKEENKDNNK
+462 DKNDKK
-473 GYIFTLNID
+473 GYIYTLNID
-482 DNILRK
+482 DK
-488 IFEDDK
+488 IIQDIFKNEK
-494 IEKISHGIKEGIV
+494 IEKVSHGIKEGIV
-507 EILEKGSDFKNLVFD
+507 EILEKGKDFKNLRFD

-542 IFKRS
+542 IFKRN
-547 RRKL
+547 RRRL

>member
-43 IMFKTIEEENPDKI
+43 IMFKTIEEEKPDKI

-66 EKRTKIFSEYKAGR
+66 EKRTKIFNEYKAGR
-80 HKTPE
+80 HKAPE
-85 DLTMQFPII
+85 DLTIQFPII
-94 KELLRMM
+94 KELLKTM

-137 RDYFQLVDMNVN
+137 RDYFQLVDINVN

-169 VNEEYGLTP
+169 INEEYGLTP

-204 TALKLIIQFENL
+204 TALKLIIQFGSL
-216 EKIYEYIENSDGK
+216 EKIYEYIEKSDGK

-235 LNKLIQDKEMAYI
+235 LNKLIKDKEMAYV

-263 NLGINIDSIKYTDWR
+263 DLGINIDSIKYTDWR
-278 TEEAYS
+278 TEEAFS
-284 YFKKIS
+284 YLKKLS

-300 VEIKKAEDTNKIEEN
+300 IEIKKAEDTNKIEEN
-315 ENYSIEDILKTDIK
+315 ENYSIEDILNTDIN
-329 SKKKEDAILSSRNE
+329 SKKKEEAIRNSRNDY
-343 NKKEKEILED
+343 KKEKESLEN
-353 KIKKIREDIIL
+353 KVREIKENIKL
-364 DLEIYSYNETKKEEI
+364 NLEIYSYNETKKEEI
-379 LEKLKQCIKNIDKYE
+379 LEKLKQCIKDVDKYG
-394 NKIYVYN
+394 NRIYVYN

-406 LGIKDYDEKENSNE
+406 IGIKDYDNRENINE
-420 DIVDKYIKKYILK
+420 DIVNKYIKKYILK

-442 EEYKNRVTKELSENI
+442 EEYKNRVTKEISENI
-457 SIMFV
+457 TIMFV
-462 EDKEENKDNNK
+462 DKNNSK
-473 GYIFTLNID
+473 GYIYTLSID
-482 DNILRK
+482 DRIIK
-488 IFEDDK
+488 DIFENEK

-507 EILEKGSDFKNLVFD
+507 ESLEKGNDFKNLIFD

-542 IFKRS
+542 IFKRN
-547 RRKL
+547 RRRL

>member
-43 IMFKTIEEENPDKI
+43 IMFKTIEEEKPDKI
-57 IVAFDISSS
+57 IVAFDISTS
-66 EKRTKIFSEYKAGR
+66 EKRTKIFNEYKAGR
-80 HKTPE
+80 HKAPE
-85 DLTMQFPII
+85 DLTIQFPII
-94 KELLRMM
+94 KELLKTM

-137 RDYFQLVDMNVN
+137 RDYFQLVDINVN

-169 VNEEYGLTP
+169 INEEYGLTL

-204 TALKLIIQFENL
+204 TALKLIIQFGSL

-235 LNKLIQDKEMAYI
+235 LNKLIQDKEMAYV

-263 NLGINIDSIKYTDWR
+263 DLGINIDSIKYTDWR
-278 TEEAYS
+278 TEEAFS
-284 YFKKIS
+284 YLKKLS

-300 VEIKKAEDTNKIEEN
+300 IEIKKAEDTNKIEEN
-315 ENYSIEDILKTDIK
+315 ENYSIEDILNTDIN
-329 SKKKEDAILSSRNE
+329 SKKKEEAIRNSRNDY
-343 NKKEKEILED
+343 KKEKESLEN
-353 KIKKIREDIIL
+353 KVREIKENIKL
-364 DLEIYSYNETKKEEI
+364 NLEIYSYNETKKEEI
-379 LEKLKQCIKNIDKYE
+379 LEKLKQCIKDVDKYG
-394 NKIYVYN
+394 NRIYVYN

-406 LGIKDYDEKENSNE
+406 IGIKDYDSRENINE

-442 EEYKNRVTKELSENI
+442 EEYKNRVTKEISENI
-457 SIMFV
+457 TIMFV
-462 EDKEENKDNNK
+462 DKNNKK
-473 GYIFTLNID
+473 GYIYTLNID
-482 DNILRK
+482 DNIIQD
-488 IFEDDK
+488 IFKNEEV
-494 IEKISHGIKEGIV
+494 EKVSHGIKEGIV
-507 EILEKGSDFKNLVFD
+507 EILEKGKDFKNLRFD

-542 IFKRS
+542 IFKRN
-547 RRKL
+547 RRRL

>member
-169 VNEEYGLTP
+169 INEEYGLTP
-178 EKLIEVKALMGD
+178 AKLIEVKALMGD

-248 SRDLGRIDIEYDYEK
+248 SRDLGRIDVEYDYEK
-263 NLGINIDSIKYTDWR
+263 DLGINIDSIKYTDWR

-315 ENYSIEDILKTDIK
+315 ENYSIEDILKTDVK
-329 SKKKEDAILSSRNE
+329 SKKKENAILSSRNE

-353 KIKKIREDIIL
+353 KIKKIREDITL

-442 EEYKNRVTKELSENI
+442 EEYKNRVTKEISENI
-457 SIMFV
+457 TIMFV
-462 EDKEENKDNNK
+462 DRNNKK
-473 GYIFTLNID
+473 GYIYTLNID
-482 DNILRK
+482 DRIIK
-488 IFEDDK
+488 DVFENEK
-494 IEKISHGIKEGIV
+494 IEKVSHGIKEGIV
-507 EILEKGSDFKNLVFD
+507 EILEKGNDFKNLIFD

-542 IFKRS
+542 IFKRN
-547 RRKL
+547 RRRL

>member
-43 IMFKTIEEENPDKI
+43 IMFKTIEEEKPDKI

-66 EKRTKIFSEYKAGR
+66 EKRTKIFNEYKAGR
-80 HKTPE
+80 HKAPE
-85 DLTMQFPII
+85 DLTIQFPII
-94 KELLRMM
+94 KELLKTM

-137 RDYFQLVDMNVN
+137 RDYFQLVDINVN

-169 VNEEYGLTP
+169 INEEYGLTP

-204 TALKLIIQFENL
+204 TALKLIIQFGSL
-216 EKIYEYIENSDGK
+216 EKIYEYIENSNGK

-235 LNKLIQDKEMAYI
+235 LNKLIQDKEMAYV
-248 SRDLGRIDIEYDYEK
+248 SRNLGRIDIEYDYEK
-263 NLGINIDSIKYTDWR
+263 DLGINIDSIKYTDWR
-278 TEEAYS
+278 TEEAFS
-284 YFKKIS
+284 YLKKLS

-300 VEIKKAEDTNKIEEN
+300 VEIKKAEDTNEIEEN
-315 ENYSIEDILKTDIK
+315 ENYSIEDILNTDIN
-329 SKKKEDAILSSRNE
+329 SKKKEEAIRNSRNDY
-343 NKKEKEILED
+343 KKEKESLEN
-353 KIKKIREDIIL
+353 KVREIKENIKL
-364 DLEIYSYNETKKEEI
+364 NLEIYSYNETKKEEI
-379 LEKLKQCIKNIDKYE
+379 LEKLKQCIKDIDKYG
-394 NKIYVYN
+394 NRIYVYN

-406 LGIKDYDEKENSNE
+406 IGIKDYDNRESINE

-442 EEYKNRVTKELSENI
+442 EEYKNRVTKEISENI
-457 SIMFV
+457 TIMFV
-462 EDKEENKDNNK
+462 DKNNKK
-473 GYIFTLNID
+473 GYIYTLNID
-482 DNILRK
+482 DK
-488 IFEDDK
+488 IIQDIFKNEEV
-494 IEKISHGIKEGIV
+494 EKVSHGIKEGIV
-507 EILEKGSDFKNLVFD
+507 EILEKGKDFKNLRFD

-542 IFKRS
+542 IFKRN
-547 RRKL
+547 RRRL

>member
-43 IMFKTIEEENPDKI
+43 IMFKTIEEEKPDKI

-66 EKRTKIFSEYKAGR
+66 EKRTKIFNEYKAGR
-80 HKTPE
+80 HKAPE
-85 DLTMQFPII
+85 DLTIQFPII
-94 KELLRMM
+94 KELLKTM

-124 GKKGNKIIILTGD
+124 GKKENKIVILTGD

-169 VNEEYGLTP
+169 INEEYGLTP

-204 TALKLIIQFENL
+204 TALKLIIQFGSL

-235 LNKLIQDKEMAYI
+235 LNKLIQDKEMAYV

-263 NLGINIDSIKYTDWR
+263 DLGINIDSIKYTDWR
-278 TEEAYS
+278 TEEAFS
-284 YFKKIS
+284 YLKKLS

-300 VEIKKAEDTNKIEEN
+300 IEIKKAEDTNKIEEN
-315 ENYSIEDILKTDIK
+315 ENYSIEDILNTDIN
-329 SKKKEDAILSSRNE
+329 SKKKEEAIRNSRNDY
-343 NKKEKEILED
+343 KKEKESLEN
-353 KIKKIREDIIL
+353 KVREIKEDIKL

-379 LEKLKQCIKNIDKYE
+379 LEKLKQCIKDVDKYG
-394 NKIYVYN
+394 NRIYVYN

-406 LGIKDYDEKENSNE
+406 IGIKDYDNRENINE

-442 EEYKNRVTKELSENI
+442 EEYKNRVTKEISENI
-457 SIMFV
+457 TIMFV
-462 EDKEENKDNNK
+462 DKNNSK
-473 GYIFTLNID
+473 GYIYTLSID
-482 DNILRK
+482 DRIIK
-488 IFEDDK
+488 DIFENEE
-494 IEKISHGIKEGIV
+494 IEKVSHGIKEGIV
-507 EILEKGSDFKNLVFD
+507 EILEKGKDFKNLIFD

-542 IFKRS
+542 IFKRN
-547 RRKL
+547 RRRL

>member
-43 IMFKTIEEENPDKI
+43 IMFKTIEEEKPDKI

-80 HKTPE
+80 HKAPE

-94 KELLRMM
+94 KELLKTM

-137 RDYFQLVDMNVN
+137 RDYFQLVDINVN

-169 VNEEYGLTP
+169 INEEYGLTP

-235 LNKLIQDKEMAYI
+235 LNKLIQDKEMAYV

-263 NLGINIDSIKYTDWR
+263 DLGINIDSIRYTDWR

-300 VEIKKAEDTNKIEEN
+300 VEIKKAENTNKIEEN
-315 ENYSIEDILKTDIK
+315 ENYSIEDILNTDIN
-329 SKKKEDAILSSRNE
+329 SKKKEEAIRNSRNDY
-343 NKKEKEILED
+343 KKEKESLEN
-353 KIKKIREDIIL
+353 KVREIKEDIKL

-379 LEKLKQCIKNIDKYE
+379 LEKLKQCIKNIGKYG
-394 NKIYVYN
+394 NRIYVYN
-401 NSREK
+401 NSKEK
-406 LGIKDYDEKENSNE
+406 IGIKDYDNRENSNE

-442 EEYKNRVTKELSENI
+442 EEYKNRVTKEISENI
-457 SIMFV
+457 TIMFV
-462 EDKEENKDNNK
+462 DKNNSK
-473 GYIFTLNID
+473 GYIYTLSID
-482 DNILRK
+482 DGIIK
-488 IFEDDK
+488 DIFENEK
-494 IEKISHGIKEGIV
+494 IEKVSHGIKEGIV
-507 EILEKGSDFKNLVFD
+507 EILEKENDFKNLIFD

-542 IFKRS
+542 IFKRN
-547 RRKL
+547 RRRL

>member
-80 HKTPE
+80 HKAPE

-169 VNEEYGLTP
+169 INEEYGLTP

-204 TALKLIIQFENL
+204 TALKLIIQFGSL
-216 EKIYEYIENSDGK
+216 EKIYEYIEKSDGK

-263 NLGINIDSIKYTDWR
+263 DLGINIDSIKYTDWR
-278 TEEAYS
+278 TEKAFS
-284 YFKKIS
+284 YLKKLS

-300 VEIKKAEDTNKIEEN
+300 IEIKKAEDTNKIEEN
-315 ENYSIEDILKTDIK
+315 ENYSIEDILNTDIN
-329 SKKKEDAILSSRNE
+329 SKKKEEAIRNSRNDY
-343 NKKEKEILED
+343 KKEKESLEN
-353 KIKKIREDIIL
+353 KVREIKENIKL
-364 DLEIYSYNETKKEEI
+364 DLEIYSYNDTKKEEI
-379 LEKLKQCIKNIDKYE
+379 LEKLKQCIKNIDKYG
-394 NKIYVYN
+394 NRIYVYN
-401 NSREK
+401 NFREK
-406 LGIKDYDEKENSNE
+406 IGIKDYDNRENSNE

-442 EEYKNRVTKELSENI
+442 EEYKNRVTKEISENI
-457 SIMFV
+457 TIMLV
-462 EDKEENKDNNK
+462 DKNNKK
-473 GYIFTLNID
+473 GYIYTLNID
-482 DNILRK
+482 DK
-488 IFEDDK
+488 IIQDIFKNEK
-494 IEKISHGIKEGIV
+494 IEKVSHGIKEGIV
-507 EILEKGSDFKNLVFD
+507 ESLEKGNDFKNLIFD

-542 IFKRS
+542 IFKRN
-547 RRKL
+547 

>member
-43 IMFKTIEEENPDKI
+43 IMFKTIEEEKPDKI

-66 EKRTKIFSEYKAGR
+66 EKRTKIFNEYKAGR
-80 HKTPE
+80 HKAPE
-85 DLTMQFPII
+85 DLTIQFPII
-94 KELLRMM
+94 KELLKTM

-137 RDYFQLVDMNVN
+137 RDYFQLVDINVN

-169 VNEEYGLTP
+169 INEEYGLTP

-204 TALKLIIQFENL
+204 TALKLIIQFGSL

-235 LNKLIQDKEMAYI
+235 LNKLIQDKEMAYV

-263 NLGINIDSIKYTDWR
+263 DLGINIDSIKYTDWR
-278 TEEAYS
+278 TEEAFS
-284 YFKKIS
+284 YLKKLS

-300 VEIKKAEDTNKIEEN
+300 IEIKKAEDTNKIEEN
-315 ENYSIEDILKTDIK
+315 ENYSIEDILNTDIN
-329 SKKKEDAILSSRNE
+329 SKKKAEDIRNSRNDY
-343 NKKEKEILED
+343 KKEKESLEN
-353 KIKKIREDIIL
+353 KVREIKEDIRL

-379 LEKLKQCIKNIDKYE
+379 LEKLKQCIKDVDKYG
-394 NKIYVYN
+394 NRIYVYN

-406 LGIKDYDEKENSNE
+406 IGIKDYDNRENINE

-442 EEYKNRVTKELSENI
+442 EEYKNRVTKEISENI
-457 SIMFV
+457 TIMFV
-462 EDKEENKDNNK
+462 DKNNKK
-473 GYIFTLNID
+473 GYIHTLNID
-482 DNILRK
+482 DK
-488 IFEDDK
+488 IIQDIFKNEK

-507 EILEKGSDFKNLVFD
+507 ESLEKGNDFKNLIFD

-542 IFKRS
+542 IFKRN
-547 RRKL
+547 RRRL

>member
-43 IMFKTIEEENPDKI
+43 IMFKTIEEEKPDKI

-80 HKTPE
+80 HKAPE

-94 KELLRMM
+94 KELLKTM

-137 RDYFQLVDMNVN
+137 RDYFQLVDINVN

-169 VNEEYGLTP
+169 INEEYGLIP
-178 EKLIEVKALMGD
+178 EKLIEVKSLMGD

-204 TALKLIIQFENL
+204 TALKLIIQFGSL
-216 EKIYEYIENSDGK
+216 EKIYKYIENSDGK

-235 LNKLIQDKEMAYI
+235 LNKLIKDKEMAYV
-248 SRDLGRIDIEYDYEK
+248 SKDLGRIDIEYDYEK
-263 NLGINIDSIKYTDWR
+263 DLGINIDSIRYTDWR

-300 VEIKKAEDTNKIEEN
+300 VEIKKAENTNKIEEN
-315 ENYSIEDILKTDIK
+315 ENYSIEDILNTDIN
-329 SKKKEDAILSSRNE
+329 SKKKEEAIRNSRNDY
-343 NKKEKEILED
+343 KKEKELLEN
-353 KIKKIREDIIL
+353 KVKKIREDIKL

-379 LEKLKQCIKNIDKYE
+379 LEKLKQCIKNIGKYG
-394 NKIYVYN
+394 NRIYVYN
-401 NSREK
+401 NSKEK
-406 LGIKDYDEKENSNE
+406 IGIKDYDNRENSNE

-442 EEYKNRVTKELSENI
+442 EEYKNRVTKEISENI
-457 SIMFV
+457 TIMFV
-462 EDKEENKDNNK
+462 DKNNSK
-473 GYIFTLNID
+473 GYIYTLSID
-482 DNILRK
+482 DGIIK
-488 IFEDDK
+488 DIFENEK
-494 IEKISHGIKEGIV
+494 IEKVSHGIKEGIV
-507 EILEKGSDFKNLVFD
+507 EILEKENDFKNLIFD

-542 IFKRS
+542 IFKRN
-547 RRKL
+547 RRRL

>member
-26 MKTPT
+26 MKTPA

-85 DLTMQFPII
+85 DLTIQFPII

-263 NLGINIDSIKYTDWR
+263 DLGINIDSIRYTDWR

-300 VEIKKAEDTNKIEEN
+300 IEIKKAEDTNKIEEN
-315 ENYSIEDILKTDIK
+315 ENYSIEDILNTDVK
-329 SKKKEDAILSSRNE
+329 SKKKEDAIRNSRNDY
-343 NKKEKEILED
+343 KKEKEILED
-353 KIKKIREDIIL
+353 KIKKIKEDIIL

-433 EDFLENIIQ
+433 ENFLENIIQ
-442 EEYKNRVTKELSENI
+442 EEYKNRVTKEISENI
-457 SIMFV
+457 TIMFV
-462 EDKEENKDNNK
+462 DKNNSK
-473 GYIFTLNID
+473 GYIYTLGID
-482 DNILRK
+482 NRIIKD
-488 IFEDDK
+488 IFENEE
-494 IEKISHGIKEGIV
+494 IEKVSHGIKEGIV
-507 EILEKGSDFKNLVFD
+507 ESLEKGNDFKNLIFD

-542 IFKRS
+542 IFKRN
-547 RRKL
+547 RRRL

>member
-43 IMFKTIEEENPDKI
+43 IMFKTIEEEKPDKI

-80 HKTPE
+80 HKAPE
-85 DLTMQFPII
+85 DLTIQFPII
-94 KELLRMM
+94 KELLKTM

-137 RDYFQLVDMNVN
+137 RDYFQLVDINVN

-169 VNEEYGLTP
+169 INEEYGLTP

-204 TALKLIIQFENL
+204 TALKLIIQFESL

-263 NLGINIDSIKYTDWR
+263 DLGINIDSIRYTDWR

-300 VEIKKAEDTNKIEEN
+300 IEIKKAEDTNKIEKN
-315 ENYSIEDILKTDIK
+315 ENYSIEDILKTDVK

-353 KIKKIREDIIL
+353 KIKKIREDIKL
-364 DLEIYSYNETKKEEI
+364 DLEIYSYDETKKEEI
-379 LEKLKQCIKNIDKYE
+379 LEKLKQCIKDVDKYG
-394 NKIYVYN
+394 NRIYVYN
-401 NSREK
+401 NSKEK
-406 LGIKDYDEKENSNE
+406 IGIKDYDNRENINE

-442 EEYKNRVTKELSENI
+442 EEYKNRVTKEISENI
-457 SIMFV
+457 TIMFV
-462 EDKEENKDNNK
+462 DKNDKK
-473 GYIFTLNID
+473 GYIYILNID
-482 DNILRK
+482 DKIIQD
-488 IFEDDK
+488 IFENEK
-494 IEKISHGIKEGIV
+494 IEKVSHGIKEGIV
-507 EILEKGSDFKNLVFD
+507 EILEKGKDFKNLIFD

-542 IFKRS
+542 IFKRN
-547 RRKL
+547 RRRL